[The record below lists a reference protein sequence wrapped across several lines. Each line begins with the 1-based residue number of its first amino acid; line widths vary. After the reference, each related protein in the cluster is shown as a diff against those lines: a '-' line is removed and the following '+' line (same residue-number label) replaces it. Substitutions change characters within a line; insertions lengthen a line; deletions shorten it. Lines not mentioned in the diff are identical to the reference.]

1 MDVTHVYLILHSFY
15 IFLHLQKTFF
25 TTLDYPLINERMQPK
40 TKKGEKTMGKRKKYF
55 IVGSIVLLI
64 VLFTAFGLVACR
76 GFHRGFHPGFHDKDV
91 SEFILLRL
99 DKGVQ
104 GLNLSEA
111 QKGKYEEMKGKL
123 ETRFKEHRNDRKR
136 WMEELQM
143 AMKKEDPDVKSLSE
157 SLKKRIERFSSFM
170 EGNLDLFV
178 EFYETLDQ
186 GQKEKIMATVREKT
200 KRWWIE

>member
-1 MDVTHVYLILHSFY
+1 
-15 IFLHLQKTFF
+15 
-25 TTLDYPLINERMQPK
+25 MQPK

-64 VLFTAFGLVACR
+64 VLFTAFGLVAARGPCG

-91 SEFILLRL
+91 SEFILWRL
-99 DKGVQ
+99 DKGVE

-123 ETRFKEHRNDRKR
+123 ETRFKERRDDRKR
-136 WMEELQM
+136 WMEELQR
-143 AMKKEDPDVKSLSE
+143 AMKKEVPDVKSLSE

-178 EFYETLDQ
+178 EFYETLDHE
-186 GQKEKIMATVREKT
+186 QKEKIMATVREKM

>member
-1 MDVTHVYLILHSFY
+1 
-15 IFLHLQKTFF
+15 
-25 TTLDYPLINERMQPK
+25 
-40 TKKGEKTMGKRKKYF
+40 MGKRKKYF

-64 VLFTAFGLVACR
+64 ALFTAFGLVACR

-91 SEFILLRL
+91 SELILLRL